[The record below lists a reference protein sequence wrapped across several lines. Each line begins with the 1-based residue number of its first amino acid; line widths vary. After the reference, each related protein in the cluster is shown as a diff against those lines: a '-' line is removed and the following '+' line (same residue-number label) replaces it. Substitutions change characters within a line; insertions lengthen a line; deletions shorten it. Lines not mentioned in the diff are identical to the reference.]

1 MEYPELLRKL
11 VASDFRRIERDDRLL
26 DVFPGEDREKGI
38 ELWEKWEK
46 DSIKIVRIHL
56 PFSGPFDGANFQV
69 FLGKDLAPLRVNL
82 SKSWPSG
89 KNLSKI
95 DKKTWFYQIPRQDI
109 EQALL
114 KNDHLLLAE
123 YQPVNLSDSSV

>member
-1 MEYPELLRKL
+1 MEYPDLLQKL
-11 VASDFRRIERDDRLL
+11 VASDFRRVERDDRLL

-46 DSIKIVRIHL
+46 ETIKIVRIHL
-56 PFSGPFDGANFQV
+56 PFS
-69 FLGKDLAPLRVNL
+69 
-82 SKSWPSG
+82 
-89 KNLSKI
+89 

-123 YQPVNLSDSSV
+123 YQPVNLSDSSVS